1 MCTIYVKKKNILKKL
16 FQCVDPVKKCASDE
30 WHTSPA
36 AQQLS
41 RRGPLYVT
49 IPKHK
54 VTPEKALKTSSG
66 SKHVLD
72 DQDQEEDLGSASLR
86 SSHVVM
92 VGVPAEIAVAISLA
106 SFLIGASLTG
116 MLCCIHH
123 RRAMSKT
130 VRLYKHF
137 RARQTKIKLF
147 QLFYLLDQ
155 IISIPYRMKIQ
166 SYSQIPL
173 HGFGPP
179 LLPS

>member
-1 MCTIYVKKKNILKKL
+1 M
-16 FQCVDPVKKCASDE
+16 
-30 WHTSPA
+30 
-36 AQQLS
+36 
-41 RRGPLYVT
+41 GT
-49 IPKHK
+49 IPKHE

-130 VRLYKHF
+130 TRGRKYDGSERVHEGSELQSMIASPTMNGGVNHHN
-137 RARQTKIKLF
+137 QPSTKLTTN
-147 QLFYLLDQ
+147 
-155 IISIPYRMKIQ
+155 S
-166 SYSQIPL
+166 SENA
-173 HGFGPP
+173 
-179 LLPS
+179 